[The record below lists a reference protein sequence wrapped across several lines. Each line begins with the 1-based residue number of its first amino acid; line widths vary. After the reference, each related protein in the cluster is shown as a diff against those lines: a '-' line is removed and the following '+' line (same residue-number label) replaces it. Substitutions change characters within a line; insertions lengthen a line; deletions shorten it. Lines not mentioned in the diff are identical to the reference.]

1 MQFEKKNFFLKKK
14 FLRKI
19 EQLEFFRFSTACFY
33 LLSSQSGG
41 VKCTKSPGKTLSVCI
56 HKNTSFSDT
65 IAKDSKSGEC
75 ISPSLL
81 ELP

>member
-1 MQFEKKNFFLKKK
+1 MQFEKKKIFLKKK

-19 EQLEFFRFSTACFY
+19 EQLEFFRFY
-33 LLSSQSGG
+33 LLASQSGG